1 MRISAKNYGGKI
13 TRELE
18 LPDRG
23 LILLTGGNGC
33 GKTSLL
39 ADAPLYAVTGWT
51 GSRGDPLKNGGE
63 VEFELGDLRVKRSR
77 ARAGSSVKVQI
88 WLGRTPVDCDTA
100 TKADAYLAERLG
112 PAELWEGLLGFRW
125 DTSSTYSCGTD
136 AERKSATELLVPT
149 LAGFDAAREKAG
161 ARQKAHANGPLFAAR
176 QALALAQ
183 QKTQMAQAAL
193 DRVRALPDVADA
205 PEKLRTEIAPLE
217 TRRNAIGQRISV
229 LEQELRSPVPN
240 PALVEAETRLR
251 EAEQTER
258 EARLTLARARTGVCP
273 TCQRDLGDRDE
284 ALRARDEMNRVWT
297 DAKAVLGEVSD
308 EVRKLREQTAS
319 DQRARQVELGG
330 EIEGLRRRWNTADA
344 AIKDLAR
351 RMAQAEE
358 RQRLGATLPA
368 ALEHLHLSQGDLA
381 EAEAALKEEELEQ
394 QAYELADRM
403 LGPRGARAGLL
414 ARAFSVV
421 EQLAASRLGRVWPGW
436 QLQIARTSETAGGKV
451 REVTRVNGMRPAL
464 GQYPADSEFLPVA
477 AYSRGQLRRIDL
489 PLLLARRQV
498 LAAATENRLALPY
511 LVVDECLDGLDEAGL
526 TGCAELLAEEA
537 RQNLVVIIAHDP
549 RIAQG
554 VSFDKIVTLEAT

>member
-1 MRISAKNYGGKI
+1 MKISAKDYAGKI

-77 ARAGSSVKVQI
+77 ARTGSSVKVQI
-88 WLGRTPVDCDTA
+88 WLGGNLVDCDTA

-149 LAGFDAAREKAG
+149 LAGFDEAREKVG
-161 ARQKAHANGPLFAAR
+161 ARLKAHSSGPLSVAR
-176 QALALAQ
+176 QRLALAA
-183 QKTQMAQAAL
+183 QKTQMAQDAL
-193 DRVRALPDVADA
+193 DRVRSLPDVADD
-205 PEKLRTEIAPLE
+205 PVKLRAETAPLE
-217 TRRNAIGQRISV
+217 SRRTALAQRIGL
-229 LEQELRSPVPN
+229 LEQELRSPAVN
-240 PALVEAETRLR
+240 PDLVAAETRLR
-251 EAEQTER
+251 EVQQTER
-258 EARLTLARARTGVCP
+258 EARLTLTRAGTGVCP
-273 TCQRDLGDRDE
+273 TCRRDLGDKEAALHARTEMERVLVEAVTALDVVSGE
-284 ALRARDEMNRVWT
+284 VAALRSQA
-297 DAKAVLGEVSD
+297 
-308 EVRKLREQTAS
+308 TA
-319 DQRARQVELGG
+319 DLRARQVELGG
-330 EIEGLRRRWNTADA
+330 EIATLQRRLVVAGD

-351 RMAQAEE
+351 RIAQAEE
-358 RQRLGATLPA
+358 RQRLGATLGA
-368 ALEHLHLSQGDLA
+368 ALEMLRLSQSEQAQAQA
-381 EAEAALKEEELEQ
+381 ELEAQELEQ

-436 QLQIARTSETAGGKV
+436 QLQVARTSETAGGKV
-451 REVTRVNGMRPAL
+451 REVTRVNGMRPAM
-464 GQYPADSEFLPVA
+464 GKYPADSEFLPVA

>member
-1 MRISAKNYGGKI
+1 MKISVKNYGGKI

-23 LILLTGGNGC
+23 LVLLTGGNGC

-63 VEFELGDLRVKRSR
+63 VEFELGELRVKRSR
-77 ARAGSSVKVQI
+77 TRAGSSVKVQI
-88 WLGRTPVDCDTA
+88 WLGGNPVDCDTA
-100 TKADAYLAERLG
+100 TKADAYLAERFG

-125 DTSSTYSCGTD
+125 DTSSSYSCGTD
-136 AERKSATELLVPT
+136 AERKSATEFLVPT
-149 LAGFDAAREKAG
+149 LAGFDAAREKVG
-161 ARQKAHANGPLFAAR
+161 ARQKAHTNGPLFAAR

-183 QKTQMAQAAL
+183 QKTQMAQATL
-193 DRVRALPDVADA
+193 DRVRALPDVTDD
-205 PEKLRTEIAPLE
+205 PEKLRAEIAPLE
-217 TRRNAIGQRISV
+217 TRRTAIGQRVSV
-229 LEQELRSPVPN
+229 LEQELRSSVPN
-240 PALVEAETRLR
+240 PTLAAAETRLR
-251 EAEQTER
+251 EAQQTER
-258 EARLTLARARTGVCP
+258 EARLTLTRAGTGVCP
-273 TCQRDLGDRDE
+273 TCRRDLGDKE
-284 ALRARDEMNRVWT
+284 AALQARAEMNQVLT
-297 DAKAVLGEVSD
+297 EAVATLNAVSGEVAA
-308 EVRKLREQTAS
+308 LREQAAS

-330 EIEGLRRRWNTADA
+330 EIESLRKRWSTADA

-351 RMAQAEE
+351 RMVQAEE
-358 RQRLGATLPA
+358 RQRLGATLSA
-368 ALEHLHLSQGDLA
+368 AQEHFHLAQEELA
-381 EAEAALKEEELEQ
+381 GVEVELKAQELEQ
-394 QAYELADRM
+394 QALDLADRM

-451 REVTRVNGMRPAL
+451 REVTRVNGMRPAM

-477 AYSRGQLRRIDL
+477 AFSRGQLRRIDL

-537 RQNLVVIIAHDP
+537 RRNLVVIIAHDP